1 MRRIALSLIAALL
14 FGACAG
20 GADEAATSPI
30 EETPTV
36 TEELGQKPTVEV
48 PAEDPPSELRIIDVV
63 EGDGDEAVDGSTV
76 LVHYVGVNWS
86 NGLQFDASWDRGQ
99 PFDFELGRGMVIQGW
114 DEGVLGMKVGGR
126 RRLEIPP
133 DMAYGEAGAGGVIGP
148 NETLVFVVDLLA
160 VS

>member
-14 FGACAG
+14 LGACAG
-20 GADEAATSPI
+20 GTDETATPQVQ
-30 EETPTV
+30 ETLTV